1 MADFKNINDFRKGSV
16 LRKINEDPT
25 YLSFFVLFDTIN
37 REESPLFAG
46 PAKDYLDKVL
56 NPTYSKRHS
65 VALDNFQKVLLKI
78 NKELPWFWQTLSGL
92 ENAMIHEGLADPWYG
107 AAKPKLEI
115 ECLEENVELT
125 AIGLMDLYKR
135 ACYDFERYVEVL
147 PHNLRHFS
155 MYVFVTEVRKFQTST
170 NDANLGKDDNP
181 DTKDNS
187 SRAEPKVLKTINQ
200 DFTLEAKPFVQLKFS
215 HCEFDIDSIAP
226 MFADL
231 SKNPELKKPKIAINW
246 GNVSQINQKLG
257 ANLVVEE
264 DPSVSLDS
272 VPLPDKYNTSPF
284 DPKDFV
290 QGKLDSAVQ
299 GAKDAVTNKFN
310 NLKDGILGGNNSEIG
325 NAYGDST
332 GALTSS
338 ILGQAEEKLLSSLFL
353 GNVHGAGAAG
363 TIQDAIRTG
372 SVNSIANIVTDL
384 FGSFGRNNLPT
395 GDDISPAKIYPDIV
409 LQSDELQK
417 QRIHPEG
424 VDSSPDGNIQE
435 NVHPQAVDSSA
446 DGNLNEN
453 VHE

>member
-1 MADFKNINDFRKGSV
+1 MADFKNINDFRKGNI

-25 YLSFFVLFDTIN
+25 YLSFFILFDTIN
-37 REESPLFAG
+37 REESPLFSG

-56 NPTYSKRHS
+56 NPTYSKKHS
-65 VALDNFQKVLLKI
+65 IALENFQKVLIKI
-78 NKELPWFWQTLSGL
+78 NRELPWFWQTLSGL
-92 ENAMIHEGLADPWYG
+92 EGAMTYENLTDPYRG
-107 AAKPKLEI
+107 GENSKIEI

-187 SRAEPKVLKTINQ
+187 SRTEPKILKTINQ
-200 DFTLEAKPFVQLKFS
+200 DFTLEAKPFIQLKFS

-226 MFADL
+226 MFADI
-231 SKNPELKKPKIAINW
+231 SKNPELKKPKIGIKW
-246 GNVSQINQKLG
+246 GAVSQINQKLG
-257 ANLVVEE
+257 ANLVTEE
-264 DPSVSLDS
+264 DPNVSLDS
-272 VPLPDKYNTSPF
+272 VPIPDKYNTSPF

-299 GAKDAVTNKFN
+299 GAKDSLTNKFN
-310 NLKDGILGGNNSEIG
+310 NLKDGILGGNNSDIG

-332 GALTSS
+332 GALVSGA
-338 ILGQAEEKLLSSLFL
+338 LGQVEEKLLASLFL
-353 GNVHGAGAAG
+353 GNVHGAGSAS
-363 TIQDAIRTG
+363 TFQDAIRSG
-372 SVNSIANIVTDL
+372 SLNSIANIVTDL
-384 FGSFGRNNLPT
+384 FGSFGRNNNPT
-395 GDDISPAKIYPDIV
+395 GDNISPSKIYPEVV
-409 LQSDELQK
+409 LQSDELAQE
-417 QRIHPEG
+417 RIHPEG
-424 VDSSPDGNIQE
+424 IDSSPDVGISENI
-435 NVHPQAVDSSA
+435 HPQGTDSTP

-453 VHE
+453 VYE